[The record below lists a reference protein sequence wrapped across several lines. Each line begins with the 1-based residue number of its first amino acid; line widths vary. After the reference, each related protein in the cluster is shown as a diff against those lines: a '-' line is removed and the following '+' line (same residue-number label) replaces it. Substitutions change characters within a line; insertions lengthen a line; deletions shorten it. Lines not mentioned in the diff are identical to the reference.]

1 MIELPIRLVRSTE
14 SDQDVAALPAQLAE
28 QLRGLI
34 LAGTLAPGDPL
45 PSSRALAQRLNIS
58 RGSVVAAFEQ
68 LSAEG
73 YLQTSKAGTCVAE
86 NLKLQKISRTPA
98 SGSSSQPRESA
109 PRMRYDL
116 TPGNP
121 DISLLTTSAWRAAWR
136 KAAAEPGVAYPAS
149 GSENLQKQLAEH
161 LRIMRHVVR
170 APDEILVTAGARDGF
185 RLVLSALRQEA
196 SRGQEASHAGAK
208 RPLKI
213 AVENPGYPSLHRI
226 PAAFGHEIIPIEV
239 DEHGLNPGKLP
250 RDEHKPDL
258 VLVAPSHQYP
268 LGASMPVAR
277 RLELIDWARE
287 NDAFI
292 IEDDYD
298 SELRYTGDPLPA
310 LAALDTAERVI
321 TLGSFTK
328 TLTPG
333 LGIGYLLLP
342 AQLHQPV
349 ADLRKELGS
358 PVSSITQDALADFLA
373 SGGARRHIARMR
385 RVYGQR
391 RELLLAALEQ
401 TPSWVQVLPM
411 DGGLHVVLKFLGRR
425 AKTETEHRIAQQAE
439 TAGIAL
445 GTLGDYWESSGSPH
459 ETRDFGLIV
468 GFGGVNDR
476 VLAEGTQVLCG
487 LLQAVTDG
495 E

>member
-1 MIELPIRLVRSTE
+1 MIELPIHLVRSTE

-28 QLRGLI
+28 QIRGLV
-34 LAGTLAPGDPL
+34 LAGTLTPGDSL
-45 PSSRALAQRLNIS
+45 PSSRALATRLSIS

-73 YLQTSKAGTCVAE
+73 YLQTSKAGTRVAE
-86 NLKLQKISRTPA
+86 NLKLQKISGAAA
-98 SGSSSQPRESA
+98 SDTSQKPQDSA
-109 PRMRYDL
+109 PYVRYDL

-121 DISLLTTSAWRAAWR
+121 DTTLLTTSAWRAAWR

-149 GSENLQKQLAEH
+149 GSEKLQKQLAEH

-170 APDEILVTAGARDGF
+170 SPDEILVTAGARDGF

-196 SRGQEASHAGAK
+196 GQTGAK

-239 DEHGLNPGKLP
+239 DADGLNPANLP
-250 RDEHKPDL
+250 TDGHKPDL

-277 RLELIDWARE
+277 RLALIDWARE

-342 AQLHQPV
+342 QELQQQV
-349 ADLRKELGS
+349 SDLRKELGS
-358 PVSSITQDALADFLA
+358 PVSSITQDALSDFLA
-373 SGGARRHIARMR
+373 TGGARRHIARMR

-391 RELLLAALEQ
+391 CELLLGALKE

-425 AKTETEHRIAQQAE
+425 ANAETERRIATAA
-439 TAGIAL
+439 TKAGIAL
-445 GTLGDYWESSGSPH
+445 GTLGDYWASSGSPH
-459 ETRDFGLIV
+459 KTRDFGLIV

-476 VLAEGTQVLCG
+476 VLAEGTQVLCE